1 MLKLFKFSSSKSRV
15 LNASAWVM
23 SGIAGQQAIRLISN
37 LILTRL
43 LVPEYFGLMALVT
56 STMVLLTLLTDMG
69 VSRSVI
75 NHQEDDPKFLE
86 TAWTMQLL
94 HSCFIG
100 LLTIIAAYPLAVFYG
115 QPELFLLLVIAALS
129 STMRGLTSLGCVLA
143 EKAVKPKMNVIILI
157 VSQVTSVISMLIA
170 AYFMRNVFALII
182 GSIVET
188 ITRVT
193 LSYLFYDKHYN
204 RFRLDPNSVKQIFR
218 FGKWIMLSSALT
230 TVMTQGDA
238 LILGAWMPMEMLGK
252 YAVASVFAGAIVL
265 VLNAVSS
272 AVLHPQYRKL
282 LDLEDGVAKIR
293 KTRFLVLLVFAIG
306 GLSLSMLGS
315 VVIDFLYD
323 SRYGESGWM
332 LEVLALGKIGVCM
345 SITLLPLLLAKG
357 DSYAAMIA
365 NFWGSVILIIC
376 LFIGFRFYGSIGLIF
391 AYAASPFI
399 SHIAVLILATRRGFN
414 FTLEDALLYLGIL
427 GVASF
432 AWFTFGLGVFRVI

>member
-265 VLNAVSS
+265 VLNA
-272 AVLHPQYRKL
+272 
-282 LDLEDGVAKIR
+282 
-293 KTRFLVLLVFAIG
+293 
-306 GLSLSMLGS
+306 
-315 VVIDFLYD
+315 
-323 SRYGESGWM
+323 SGWM